1 MRTARFTLDPA
12 FTVGEVNPRLFGS
25 FVEHLGRCV
34 YTGIFEPGHPAADE
48 AGLRTDVLE
57 LVREL
62 GVTAIR
68 YPGGN
73 FVSGY
78 KWEDSVGPAEERP
91 RRLDL
96 AWRSTESNRFG
107 LSEYIAFLKKVGP
120 QAEPMMAVNLGT
132 RGVAEALELQEYANH
147 PAGTALSGPADRAR
161 RQGPVR
167 HQAVVPGQRDG
178 RPLADRPQDGR
189 GVRPARRRDRPRD
202 APDRPGRRTGRLRLL
217 RPVHGR
223 RSPRGRRRSCGDV
236 RPRRLHLAARLLR
249 GARTAT
255 GDSFLASAVDMES
268 FIENVVATCDHVGA
282 RLKSKKKINLSFD
295 EWNVWYMSRGTRPEN
310 SGAQDWPEAPRLLE
324 DVYSVTD
331 AVVFGSLL
339 IALLR
344 HADRVTVACLAQLVN
359 VIAPIMTE
367 PGGPAWRQTTFFPF
381 AQASRYGRGEVLDVR
396 VDSPTYET
404 KKYGEADLLHA
415 TAVRAEDG
423 SVTVFAVNRSQTEP
437 LPLEVALNGLELT
450 SVVEHSALA
459 DADPD
464 ARNTLDDP
472 ERVAPHPV
480 EGTTLQDGTL
490 TRRPG
495 AAVLERDPARLAVR
509 MCSGRGSPPPSPA
522 LLRPRSP
529 AASAAPHPDPRV
541 WSRRTG
547 RPGPVCWRHVCAGC
561 RSAGRRCAG
570 GRRR

>member
-34 YTGIFEPGHPAADE
+34 YTGIHEPGHPTADE
-48 AGLRTDVLE
+48 AGLRQDVLE

-78 KWEDSVGPAEERP
+78 KWEDSVGPAEDRP

-96 AWRSTESNRFG
+96 AWRSTETNRFG
-107 LSEYIAFLKKVGP
+107 LSEYIAFLRKIGP

-147 PAGTALSGPADRAR
+147 PAGTALSDLRVHHGDKDPFGIRLWCLGNEMDGPWQTGHKTAEEYGRAAAETAR
-161 RQGPVR
+161 AMRQID
-167 HQAVVPGQRDG
+167 PGVELVACGSSGQSMETFAQWEATVLEETYDLVDLISLHAYYE
-178 RPLADRPQDGR
+178 PLD
-189 GVRPARRRDRPRD
+189 
-202 APDRPGRRTGRLRLL
+202 
-217 RPVHGR
+217 
-223 RSPRGRRRSCGDV
+223 GDV
-236 RPRRLHLAARLLR
+236 
-249 GARTAT
+249 
-255 GDSFLASAVDMES
+255 DSFLASAVDMES
-268 FIENVVATCDHVGA
+268 FIENVVATCDHIGA
-282 RLKSKKKINLSFD
+282 RRKSRKRINLSFD
-295 EWNVWYMSRGTRPEN
+295 EWNVWYLSRAD
-310 SGAQDWPEAPRLLE
+310 AQVAALDWPEAPRLLE
-324 DVYSVTD
+324 DNYSVTD

-381 AQASRYGRGEVLDVR
+381 AQASKHGRGEVLDVR
-396 VDSPTYET
+396 VDSPTYRTE
-404 KKYGEADLLHA
+404 KYGEADLLHA

-423 SVTVFAVNRSQTEP
+423 TVTVFAVNRSRTGA
-437 LPLEVALNGLELT
+437 LPLEVTLGGLGLT
-450 SVVEHSALA
+450 GVVEHSALA

-464 ARNTLDDP
+464 ARNTLAEP
-472 ERVAPHPV
+472 ERVVPHEV
-480 EGTTLQDGTL
+480 AGTALRDGTL
-490 TRRPG
+490 T
-495 AAVLERDPARLAVR
+495 AALEPLSWNVIRLA
-509 MCSGRGSPPPSPA
+509 
-522 LLRPRSP
+522 
-529 AASAAPHPDPRV
+529 
-541 WSRRTG
+541 
-547 RPGPVCWRHVCAGC
+547 
-561 RSAGRRCAG
+561 
-570 GRRR
+570 

>member
-12 FTVGEVNPRLFGS
+12 FTVGTVDPRLFGS

-34 YTGIFEPGHPAADE
+34 YTGIFEPDHPAADE
-48 AGLRTDVLE
+48 AGIRRDVLE

-62 GVTAIR
+62 GVTAVR

-78 KWEDSVGPAEERP
+78 RWEDSVGPVEDRP

-96 AWRSTESNRFG
+96 AWHSTETNRFG
-107 LSEYIAFLKKVGP
+107 LSEYIAFLRKIGP
-120 QAEPMMAVNLGT
+120 QAEPMLAVNLGT

-147 PAGTALSGPADRAR
+147 PAGTALSDLRVSHGDKDPFGIRLWCLGNEMDGPWQTGHKTAEEYGRIAAETARAMRQADPSVELVAC
-161 RQGPVR
+161 GSS
-167 HQAVVPGQRDG
+167 GQSMPTFAAWEATVLQETYDLVDYISLHAYYE
-178 RPLADRPQDGR
+178 PLD
-189 GVRPARRRDRPRD
+189 
-202 APDRPGRRTGRLRLL
+202 
-217 RPVHGR
+217 
-223 RSPRGRRRSCGDV
+223 GDV
-236 RPRRLHLAARLLR
+236 
-249 GARTAT
+249 
-255 GDSFLASAVDMES
+255 DSFLASAVDMES
-268 FIENVVATCDHVGA
+268 FIENVIATCDHVGA
-282 RLKSKKKINLSFD
+282 RLKSEKKINLSFD
-295 EWNVWYMSRGTRPEN
+295 EWNVWYLSRWQEQAPTF
-310 SGAQDWPEAPRLLE
+310 AQDDWPEAPRLLE
-324 DVYSVTD
+324 DSYSVTD

-396 VDSPTYET
+396 VDSPTYRT
-404 KKYGEADLLHA
+404 DKYGEADLLHA

-423 SVTVFAVNRSQTEP
+423 TVTVFAVNRSRTEP
-437 LPLEVALNGLELT
+437 LPLDVALHGLDLT

-472 ERVAPHPV
+472 ERVTPHTV
-480 EGTTLQDGTL
+480 EGTALDGGRL
-490 TRRPG
+490 T
-495 AAVLERDPARLAVR
+495 AVLEPLSWNVIRLA
-509 MCSGRGSPPPSPA
+509 
-522 LLRPRSP
+522 
-529 AASAAPHPDPRV
+529 
-541 WSRRTG
+541 
-547 RPGPVCWRHVCAGC
+547 
-561 RSAGRRCAG
+561 
-570 GRRR
+570 

>member
-1 MRTARFTLDPA
+1 MTRTARFALDPA
-12 FTVGEVNPRLFGS
+12 FTVGTVDPRLFGS

-34 YTGIFEPGHPAADE
+34 YTGIFEPDHPTADE
-48 AGLRTDVLE
+48 AGLRQDVLE

-96 AWRSTESNRFG
+96 AWRTTESNRFG

-132 RGVAEALELQEYANH
+132 RGVAEAIELQEYANH
-147 PAGTALSGPADRAR
+147 PAGTELSDRRIAHGDKDPFGIRLWCLGNEMDGPWQTGHKTAEEY
-161 RQGPVR
+161 
-167 HQAVVPGQRDG
+167 
-178 RPLADRPQDGR
+178 
-189 GVRPARRRDRPRD
+189 
-202 APDRPGRRTGRLRLL
+202 GRLAAETARAMRQIDKHVEL
-217 RPVHGR
+217 VA
-223 RSPRGRRRSCGDV
+223 CGSSGQGMDTFAEWEAKV
-236 RPRRLHLAARLLR
+236 LQETYDLVDYISLHAYYEEHDGDR
-249 GARTAT
+249 
-255 GDSFLASAVDMES
+255 DSFLASAVDMES

-295 EWNVWYMSRGTRPEN
+295 EWNVWYMSRTDAEV
-310 SGAQDWPEAPRLLE
+310 SALDWPQAPRLLE

-381 AQASRYGRGEVLDVR
+381 AAASRYGRGEVLDVR
-396 VDSPTYET
+396 MSGPTYDT
-404 KKYGEADLLHA
+404 KRHGTADLLHA

-423 SVTVFAVNRSQTEP
+423 TVTVFAVNRSQTES
-437 LPLEVALNGLELT
+437 LPLEVVMHGLELSEVVAH
-450 SVVEHSALA
+450 SVLA

-464 ARNTLDDP
+464 ARNTLAEP
-472 ERVAPHPV
+472 ERVAPHQV
-480 EGTTLQDGTL
+480 TGTVLEGSTLKTTLEPL
-490 TRRPG
+490 SWN
-495 AAVLERDPARLAVR
+495 VIRL
-509 MCSGRGSPPPSPA
+509 G
-522 LLRPRSP
+522 
-529 AASAAPHPDPRV
+529 
-541 WSRRTG
+541 
-547 RPGPVCWRHVCAGC
+547 
-561 RSAGRRCAG
+561 
-570 GRRR
+570 